1 MRADERER
9 NLETIRSD
17 SSTSVILISF
27 MAGST
32 GLNLTCCSRVIL
44 MDLWW
49 NPQLEEQAFDR
60 SHRLGQQRP
69 VHIYKVYIT
78 RSVEERI
85 LELQAKKRALAKA
98 ALEGS
103 RFSKSNKL
111 DKKELM
117 YLFSGAPVA

>member
-1 MRADERER
+1 MRADQREKS
-9 NLETIRSD
+9 LDTIRNDSD
-17 SSTSVILISF
+17 TKVILISF

-60 SHRLGQQRP
+60 SHRLGQKLP
-69 VHIYKVYIT
+69 VQIYKLYIKK
-78 RSVEERI
+78 SVEERI

-103 RFSKSNKL
+103 KFSKGNKL

-117 YLFSGAPVA
+117 YLFSGAPMG